1 VPCSLTFETVR
12 EPILP
17 QIDPSKPILARTGR
31 AAMTV
36 KTANK
41 PKPKPKLGV
50 TVRRRKPERA
60 KRASKP
66 PEPKTEDGDARNTE
80 GKPPFPWKDG
90 AVIPTAKLRPG
101 GTEAGQFGVES
112 VQGEDMQTMAARSLM
127 TPEIP
132 AALIVRNFA
141 AASFPSGIDMT
152 ALAVMIRQRADA
164 AASGDLDGIVG
175 QLATSATILDAI
187 ADEMFRRAALNM
199 GTHLEATESY
209 MRMGLRA
216 SAESRAKL
224 EAIAEIKNPRPVYV
238 RNLNQAHGNQQI
250 NQTEGPQ
257 QINNNGHPPAG
268 TTRAE
273 ETGIGPNKLLGA
285 E

>member
-1 VPCSLTFETVR
+1 
-12 EPILP
+12 
-17 QIDPSKPILARTGR
+17 
-31 AAMTV
+31 
-36 KTANK
+36 
-41 PKPKPKLGV
+41 
-50 TVRRRKPERA
+50 
-60 KRASKP
+60 
-66 PEPKTEDGDARNTE
+66 
-80 GKPPFPWKDG
+80 
-90 AVIPTAKLRPG
+90 
-101 GTEAGQFGVES
+101 
-112 VQGEDMQTMAARSLM
+112 MQTLGARSLM

-132 AALIVRNFA
+132 AALVVQNFA
-141 AASFPSGIDMT
+141 AASFPGGIDMT
-152 ALAVMIRQRADA
+152 TLAVMIRQRADT

-175 QLATSATILDAI
+175 QLTTSATILDSISA
-187 ADEMFRRAALNM
+187 EMFRRAALNM

-257 QINNNGHPPAG
+257 QINNNGPLPAD
-268 TTRAE
+268 TTRAD